1 MNTSI
6 YQNIATRTAGDIY
19 IGVVGPV
26 RTGKSTFIK
35 RFMETQVIPNIDNV
49 YRKERARDELPQS
62 GSGRTIMTA
71 EPKFVPEEAAQIQLE
86 GGGSCSVRLI
96 DCVGYMVKGAIG
108 STEDD
113 APRMV
118 TTPWYDHEIPMTEAA
133 EIGTKKVIAEHS
145 TIGLMVT
152 CDGSFGELPRE
163 NFLQAEERTVAEL
176 KKQGKPFLILVN
188 AKKPYREETQRQVK
202 ELETK
207 FGVAAMAVNC
217 DQLRKEDILHM
228 LEKVLYE
235 FPLQQ
240 MEFYIPKWVELL
252 ADDHPLKAELLQ
264 KIREMCREK
273 TRLKDAV
280 GGKTAI
286 ASQYVSQTLLQS
298 MDLASGTVKVR
309 IEVKEQYYY
318 EMLSV
323 LAGVEIKG
331 EYDLV
336 QTIRELSAQ
345 REEYRKVEDAI
356 HAVRGCGYGVVIPGR
371 EEIQLEEPA
380 VIHQGNKYGVKI
392 KSVSPSI
399 HMIKANIETE
409 IAPIVGSEQQAEDL
423 IAYIKESAK
432 SPEGIWNTNIF
443 GKSVEQ
449 LVDDGIRS
457 KIAQI
462 TEDGQAKLQD
472 SMQKIVN
479 DSRGGMVCIII

>member
-1 MNTSI
+1 MILLNSQKP
-6 YQNIATRTAGDIY
+6 Y
-19 IGVVGPV
+19 
-26 RTGKSTFIK
+26 KE
-35 RFMETQVIPNIDNV
+35 ETL
-49 YRKERARDELPQS
+49 EL
-62 GSGRTIMTA
+62 A
-71 EPKFVPEEAAQIQLE
+71 E
-86 GGGSCSVRLI
+86 
-96 DCVGYMVKGAIG
+96 
-108 STEDD
+108 
-113 APRMV
+113 
-118 TTPWYDHEIPMTEAA
+118 
-133 EIGTKKVIAEHS
+133 
-145 TIGLMVT
+145 
-152 CDGSFGELPRE
+152 
-163 NFLQAEERTVAEL
+163 EL
-176 KKQGKPFLILVN
+176 KKKYQ
-188 AKKPYREETQRQVK
+188 A
-202 ELETK
+202 
-207 FGVAAMAVNC
+207 GVISVNC
-217 DQLRKEDILHM
+217 EQLRNDDVTRIL
-228 LEKVLYE
+228 ERVLYE
-235 FPLQQ
+235 FPIVQ

-443 GKSVEQ
+443 GKSV
-449 LVDDGIRS
+449 RS
-457 KIAQI
+457 EERRVGK
-462 TEDGQAKLQD
+462 ECR
-472 SMQKIVN
+472 
-479 DSRGGMVCIII
+479 SRWSPYH

>member
-1 MNTSI
+1 
-6 YQNIATRTAGDIY
+6 
-19 IGVVGPV
+19 
-26 RTGKSTFIK
+26 
-35 RFMETQVIPNIDNV
+35 
-49 YRKERARDELPQS
+49 
-62 GSGRTIMTA
+62 
-71 EPKFVPEEAAQIQLE
+71 
-86 GGGSCSVRLI
+86 
-96 DCVGYMVKGAIG
+96 
-108 STEDD
+108 
-113 APRMV
+113 
-118 TTPWYDHEIPMTEAA
+118 
-133 EIGTKKVIAEHS
+133 
-145 TIGLMVT
+145 
-152 CDGSFGELPRE
+152 
-163 NFLQAEERTVAEL
+163 
-176 KKQGKPFLILVN
+176 
-188 AKKPYREETQRQVK
+188 
-202 ELETK
+202 
-207 FGVAAMAVNC
+207 
-217 DQLRKEDILHM
+217 
-228 LEKVLYE
+228 
-235 FPLQQ
+235 
-240 MEFYIPKWVELL
+240 
-252 ADDHPLKAELLQ
+252 
-264 KIREMCREK
+264 
-273 TRLKDAV
+273 
-280 GGKTAI
+280 
-286 ASQYVSQTLLQS
+286 

-472 SMQKIVN
+472 PCRKLSTTAGAEWCVLSFNTKAVRIFLSNCAIILEKRTKIAYN
-479 DSRGGMVCIII
+479 PNCEKKRRKM

>member
-1 MNTSI
+1 MDAYSVYRDI
-6 YQNIATRTAGDIY
+6 QKRTKVQFL

-26 RTGKSTFIK
+26 RTGKSTLIR
-35 RFMETQVIPNIDNV
+35 RFLEVLALP
-49 YRKERARDELPQS
+49 YLSEKEQAEVRDALPLS
-62 GSGRTIMTA
+62 GEGKTITTV
-71 EPKFVPEEAAQIQLE
+71 EPKFVPKDAVELQLGE
-86 GGGSCSVRLI
+86 GDPIRLRLI
-96 DCVGYMVKGAIG
+96 DCVGFLVPDAAGNLENEKERMVK
-108 STEDD
+108 
-113 APRMV
+113 
-118 TTPWYDHEIPMTEAA
+118 TPWSEQAIPFREAA

-356 HAVRGCGYGVVIPGR
+356 HAVRRCGYGVVIPGR

>member
-1 MNTSI
+1 MDAYSVYRDI
-6 YQNIATRTAGDIY
+6 QKRTKGQFL

-26 RTGKSTFIK
+26 RTGKSTLIR
-35 RFMETQVIPNIDNV
+35 RFLEVLALP
-49 YRKERARDELPQS
+49 YLSEKEQAEVRDALPLS
-62 GSGRTIMTA
+62 GEGKTITTV
-71 EPKFVPEEAAQIQLE
+71 EPKFVPKDAVELQLGE
-86 GGGSCSVRLI
+86 GDPIRLRLI
-96 DCVGYMVKGAIG
+96 DCVGFLVPDAAGNLENEKERMVK
-108 STEDD
+108 
-113 APRMV
+113 
-118 TTPWYDHEIPMTEAA
+118 TPWSEQAIPFREAA

-356 HAVRGCGYGVVIPGR
+356 
-371 EEIQLEEPA
+371 QLEEPA
-380 VIHQGNKYGVKI
+380 VIHQGIKYGVKI

>member
-1 MNTSI
+1 M
-6 YQNIATRTAGDIY
+6 
-19 IGVVGPV
+19 
-26 RTGKSTFIK
+26 
-35 RFMETQVIPNIDNV
+35 
-49 YRKERARDELPQS
+49 
-62 GSGRTIMTA
+62 
-71 EPKFVPEEAAQIQLE
+71 
-86 GGGSCSVRLI
+86 
-96 DCVGYMVKGAIG
+96 
-108 STEDD
+108 
-113 APRMV
+113 
-118 TTPWYDHEIPMTEAA
+118 
-133 EIGTKKVIAEHS
+133 
-145 TIGLMVT
+145 
-152 CDGSFGELPRE
+152 
-163 NFLQAEERTVAEL
+163 
-176 KKQGKPFLILVN
+176 N

-345 REEYRKVEDAI
+345 REEYRKVGGRDS
-356 HAVRGCGYGVVIPGR
+356 CGARMRLRRRDSGEGGDSAGGASRDPSGKQIRR
-371 EEIQLEEPA
+371 E
-380 VIHQGNKYGVKI
+380 
-392 KSVSPSI
+392 
-399 HMIKANIETE
+399 
-409 IAPIVGSEQQAEDL
+409 
-423 IAYIKESAK
+423 
-432 SPEGIWNTNIF
+432 
-443 GKSVEQ
+443 
-449 LVDDGIRS
+449 
-457 KIAQI
+457 
-462 TEDGQAKLQD
+462 KL
-472 SMQKIVN
+472 N
-479 DSRGGMVCIII
+479 R

>member
-1 MNTSI
+1 MDAYSVYRDI
-6 YQNIATRTAGDIY
+6 QKRTKGQFL

-26 RTGKSTFIK
+26 RTGKSTLIR
-35 RFMETQVIPNIDNV
+35 RFLEVLALP
-49 YRKERARDELPQS
+49 YLSEKEQAEVRDALPLS
-62 GSGRTIMTA
+62 GEGKTITTV
-71 EPKFVPEEAAQIQLE
+71 EPKFVPKDAVELQLGE
-86 GGGSCSVRLI
+86 GDPIRLRLI
-96 DCVGYMVKGAIG
+96 DCVGFLVPDAAGNLENEKERMVK
-108 STEDD
+108 
-113 APRMV
+113 
-118 TTPWYDHEIPMTEAA
+118 TPWSEQAIPFREAA

-280 GGKTAI
+280 
-286 ASQYVSQTLLQS
+286 
-298 MDLASGTVKVR
+298 
-309 IEVKEQYYY
+309 
-318 EMLSV
+318 
-323 LAGVEIKG
+323 
-331 EYDLV
+331 
-336 QTIRELSAQ
+336 
-345 REEYRKVEDAI
+345 
-356 HAVRGCGYGVVIPGR
+356 RGCGYGVVIPGR

>member
-1 MNTSI
+1 M
-6 YQNIATRTAGDIY
+6 
-19 IGVVGPV
+19 
-26 RTGKSTFIK
+26 K
-35 RFMETQVIPNIDNV
+35 
-49 YRKERARDELPQS
+49 
-62 GSGRTIMTA
+62 
-71 EPKFVPEEAAQIQLE
+71 
-86 GGGSCSVRLI
+86 
-96 DCVGYMVKGAIG
+96 
-108 STEDD
+108 
-113 APRMV
+113 
-118 TTPWYDHEIPMTEAA
+118 TPWSEQAIPFREAA

-188 AKKPYREETQRQVK
+188 AKKPYREETQRQ
-202 ELETK
+202 
-207 FGVAAMAVNC
+207 
-217 DQLRKEDILHM
+217 
-228 LEKVLYE
+228 
-235 FPLQQ
+235 
-240 MEFYIPKWVELL
+240 ELL

>member
-1 MNTSI
+1 MDAYSVYRDI
-6 YQNIATRTAGDIY
+6 QKRTKGQFL

-26 RTGKSTFIK
+26 RTGKSTLIR
-35 RFMETQVIPNIDNV
+35 RFLEVLALP
-49 YRKERARDELPQS
+49 YLSEKEQAEVRDALPLS
-62 GSGRTIMTA
+62 GEGKTITTV
-71 EPKFVPEEAAQIQLE
+71 EPKFVPKDAVELQLGE
-86 GGGSCSVRLI
+86 GDPIRLRLI
-96 DCVGYMVKGAIG
+96 DCVGFLVPDAAGNLENEKERMVK
-108 STEDD
+108 
-113 APRMV
+113 
-118 TTPWYDHEIPMTEAA
+118 TPWSEQAIPFREAA

-176 KKQGKPFLILVN
+176 
-188 AKKPYREETQRQVK
+188 KPYREETQRQVK

>member
-1 MNTSI
+1 MDAYSVYRDI
-6 YQNIATRTAGDIY
+6 QKRTNGQFL

-26 RTGKSTFIK
+26 RTGKSTLIR
-35 RFMETQVIPNIDNV
+35 RFLEVLALPHLAE
-49 YRKERARDELPQS
+49 KEQAEVRDALPLS
-62 GSGRTIMTA
+62 GEGKTITTV
-71 EPKFVPEEAAQIQLE
+71 EPKFVPKDAVELQLGE
-86 GGGSCSVRLI
+86 GDPIRLRLI
-96 DCVGYMVKGAIG
+96 DCVGFLVPDAAGNLEDEKERMVK
-108 STEDD
+108 
-113 APRMV
+113 
-118 TTPWYDHEIPMTEAA
+118 TPWSEQAIPFREAA

-207 FGVAAMAVNC
+207 YGVAAMAVNC

-240 MEFYIPKWVELL
+240 IEFYIPKWVELL
-252 ADDHPLKAELLQ
+252 SDDHPLKAELLQ
-264 KIREMCREK
+264 KIREMCKEK

-280 GGKTAI
+280 GGKTALV
-286 ASQYVSQTLLQS
+286 SQYVSQTLPQS

-318 EMLSV
+318 EMLSA

-345 REEYRKVEDAI
+345 REEYRKVGDAI
-356 HAVRGCGYGVVIPGR
+356 RAVRGCGYGVVIPGR
-371 EEIQLEEPA
+371 EEIRLEEPT

-432 SPEGIWNTNIF
+432 GPDGIWNTNIF